1 MKQFFVFKTRYS
13 FEISD
18 VSQISFVIFVV
29 NKITRMKSKIVVLF
43 ILLAFG
49 GFAKSQLT
57 MHKFITAG
65 YTYQNQSFG
74 EVGGKLLFLSND
86 DVLFR
91 VGASAMMGSVNQK
104 FAIMPKVNAD
114 FLLNFQ
120 KNVDFY
126 HAHYFILGA
135 EATNKYIAPKAGFS
149 LFGILDLTG
158 GYGFSLDKEG
168 INGKELKGLNINFT
182 INIPLVVI
190 K

>member
-1 MKQFFVFKTRYS
+1 MLFFS
-13 FEISD
+13 
-18 VSQISFVIFVV
+18 
-29 NKITRMKSKIVVLF
+29 NAL
-43 ILLAFG
+43 
-49 GFAKSQLT
+49 KSQVT
-57 MHKFITAG
+57 MHKFVNVG
-65 YTYQNQSFG
+65 YVYQNQSFA
-74 EVGGKLLFLSND
+74 EVGGKLLFLKTD

-91 VGASAMMGSVNQK
+91 VGASALMGSSNSK
-104 FAIMPKVNAD
+104 LAIMPKVNAD

-120 KNVDFY
+120 KDVDFY

-158 GYGFSLDKEG
+158 GYGFSIDKDG
-168 INGKELKGLNINFT
+168 INGKELKGLNVNFT